1 MTFSRA
7 KPTGWTDNV
16 DTITAAQI
24 NQIDLNQSRA
34 IDGNAGGTY
43 IPSGA
48 LTLGGSAG
56 VTISASNT
64 LTVAGALD
72 VSGTET
78 VTGQVVLSGNNAGIG
93 LRLLTLNDADQ
104 TVQGAT
110 RDVLIIPVTLT
121 ANRAYT
127 ILGTSPVPKTGHVL
141 RIVRA
146 SVNMA
151 NTAPS
156 NHTCTLNFGGTAL
169 VFRGEKWA
177 YLHLMWTGSQ
187 WLPIT
192 WSPTTLQVLAAIEDS
207 WA

>member
-43 IPSGA
+43 TPSGA

-56 VTISASNT
+56 VTIGASNT
-64 LTVAGALD
+64 LAVAGALN

-93 LRLLTLNDADQ
+93 LRLLTLGDADQ

-110 RDVLIIPVTLT
+110 RDVLMIPVTLT

-156 NHTCTLNFGGTAL
+156 NHTCTLNFGGTFL
-169 VFRGEKWA
+169 VFQGEKWA

-192 WSPTTLQVLAAIEDS
+192 WSPTTLQVLAAIKDS

>member
-43 IPSGA
+43 TPSGA

-56 VTISASNT
+56 VTITASNT
-64 LTVAGALD
+64 LAVAGSLN

-104 TVQGAT
+104 SVQGAT
-110 RDVLIIPVTLT
+110 RDVLQIPATLT
-121 ANRAYT
+121 GNRAYT
-127 ILGTSPVPKTGHVL
+127 IQGTSPVPKTGHVL

-146 SVNMA
+146 SIDISS
-151 NTAPS
+151 TKPS
-156 NHTCTLNFGGTAL
+156 NHTATLNFGGTAL
-169 VFRGEKWA
+169 VFRAEKWA

-192 WSPTTLQVLAAIEDS
+192 WSPTAMQVLAAINDS

>member
-7 KPTGWTDNV
+7 KPTGWSDNV

-24 NQIDLNQSRA
+24 NQVDLNQSRA

-43 IPSGA
+43 TPSA
-48 LTLGGSAG
+48 AITLAG
-56 VTISASNT
+56 NAGITIGASNT
-64 LTVAGALD
+64 LTVAGSMV

-93 LRLLTLNDADQ
+93 LRLLMLNDADQ

-110 RDVLIIPVTLT
+110 RDVLTIPATLT

-127 ILGTSPVPKTGHVL
+127 ILGTTPVPKTGHVL
-141 RIVRA
+141 RIARA
-146 SVNMA
+146 SIDMA

-156 NHTCTLNFGGTAL
+156 NHTCSISFGATAF

-192 WSPTTLQVLAAIEDS
+192 WSPTTLQVLGAVEDS

>member
-43 IPSGA
+43 TPSGA

-56 VTISASNT
+56 VTIGASNT

-110 RDVLIIPVTLT
+110 RDVLMIPVTLT
-121 ANRAYT
+121 GNRAYT

-156 NHTCTLNFGGTAL
+156 NHVSTILFGGTAL
-169 VFRGEKWA
+169 NFRAEKWA
-177 YLHLMWTGSQ
+177 HLHLMWTGSQ